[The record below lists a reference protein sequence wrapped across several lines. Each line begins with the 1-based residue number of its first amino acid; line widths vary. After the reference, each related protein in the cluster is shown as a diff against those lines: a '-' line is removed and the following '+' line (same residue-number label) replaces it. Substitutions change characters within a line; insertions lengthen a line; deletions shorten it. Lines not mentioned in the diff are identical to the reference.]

1 MRRYTILL
9 LTAFLLILSCAAG
22 MTIPVGADQNNR
34 SVPLQELTAYT
45 TLPPEHAA
53 LLSEAYERENH
64 VRVNFVPLAPNEL
77 LQQLQDDAVSDPTV
91 VTTSD
96 IVLADSD
103 VLNRAA
109 ELNLL
114 KLYVSETNDAVKPV
128 FKNEDGA
135 WTGVWYDPVVF
146 CINRDFLQTLRDIPD
161 TWTSLADSGNIR
173 VGITD
178 FLAAD
183 ASANLMYQMI
193 GQFGDAAAYDILDR
207 LHPKVIQYAKY
218 LSNPVRQA
226 GMGEVDISI
235 AVESET
241 IRYLQNGYPLKI
253 IYPADGTAFMLTGV
267 AISSIDDGRLG
278 AAAEFSDWLLSDEA
292 QLVLQK
298 NDFYFVPTNPQTL
311 AYKKFAGKNLRLF
324 DVRQS
329 PNEQQRYQF
338 LDRWVKQIRLKET
351 AEGVIQ

>member
-9 LTAFLLILSCAAG
+9 LTSFMLILSLAAG
-22 MTIPVGADQNNR
+22 MTIPVGADKNNR
-34 SVPLQELTAYT
+34 SVPLKELTAYT
-45 TLPPEHAA
+45 TLPPEHVA
-53 LLSEAYERENH
+53 LLSEAYEREH
-64 VRVNFVPLAPNEL
+64 QVRINFVPLSSKDL
-77 LQQLQDDAVSDPTV
+77 IQQLRDDAVSDPTV

-96 IVLADSD
+96 IVLADSA
-103 VLNRAA
+103 VLERAD

-114 KLYVSETNDAVKPV
+114 KLYVSETNDAVKPA
-128 FKNEDGA
+128 FKDEDGA

-146 CINRDFLQTLRDIPD
+146 CVNRDYLKTIVDIPD
-161 TWTSLADSGNIR
+161 TWAMLADYRNVR

-183 ASANLMYQMI
+183 ASANLMFQMI
-193 GQFGDAAAYDILDR
+193 GQFGDAAAYDILNK

-241 IRYLQNGYPLKI
+241 LRYMQHGYPLKI

-267 AISSIDDGRLG
+267 AISSVDDGRLG

-324 DVRQS
+324 DVNR
-329 PNEQQRYQF
+329 PFNEQQRHYY
-338 LDRWVKQIRLKET
+338 LDQWVKQIRLGAP
-351 AEGVIQ
+351 AEVAR